1 MTSLLEDTETG
12 ADIQA
17 AVSAALAPFL
27 RRKGIL
33 PLDPIKV
40 GKENGC
46 DLVVDADR
54 MLENFD
60 TCLIPN
66 DHSVTDT
73 EVDHQ
78 PTAKPYF
85 RLWLTDERAFSRSP
99 IENDCHIRS
108 DAITHVLLDWSDRIL
123 DFYDVS
129 FLEDLPEIFKSEFTV
144 KKTRQEAISLFSCL
158 EAFLKEE
165 PLGPDDMWLVACLQN
180 SNLIFRIQFIL
191 LLLNYSSYSCLVN
204 VGTVLPVRNTDKQL
218 RNLTCGGC
226 LTF

>member
-1 MTSLLEDTETG
+1 MTSLLEGTETG

-40 GKENGC
+40 GEENGC

-60 TCLIPN
+60 TCLIPSVP
-66 DHSVTDT
+66 SVTDT

-85 RLWLTDERAFSRSP
+85 RLWLTDERAYSRSP

-108 DAITHVLLDWSDRIL
+108 DAITHALLDWSDRIL

-129 FLEDLPEIFKSEFTV
+129 FLEDLPEVFKSEFTV

-180 SNLIFRIQFIL
+180 CNLIFRTQFIL
-191 LLLNYSSYSCLVN
+191 LLLN
-204 VGTVLPVRNTDKQL
+204 
-218 RNLTCGGC
+218 
-226 LTF
+226 